1 MRQYVNTNMV
11 KLILIVF
18 IRFKKII
25 GPFLFLFFLVEEIDT
40 SAPFTQLGNQRA
52 FFISSFFPKSDIPYI
67 LQGWAAPRNRL

>member
-11 KLILIVF
+11 KLILIVS

-25 GPFLFLFFLVEEIDT
+25 GPFFFLLVEEIDT
-40 SAPFTQLGNQRA
+40 SAPFAQLGNQKA

>member
-11 KLILIVF
+11 KLILIVS

-25 GPFLFLFFLVEEIDT
+25 GPFFLLVEEIDT
-40 SAPFTQLGNQRA
+40 SAPFAQLGNQKA

-67 LQGWAAPRNRL
+67 LQGRAAPRDRL